1 MNEIIE
7 KIKEDLSF
15 DDLGLIAKTALSKI
29 YSKLRNEVGYSLPM
43 AYIQDIDDE
52 YVKIMFVDNSCSY
65 STGEHYESNF
75 YI

>member
-29 YSKLRNEVGYSLPM
+29 YSKLRNEMGYSLPM

-52 YVKIMFVDNSCSY
+52 YVKIMFVDNSGSY

>member
-15 DDLGLIAKTALSKI
+15 DDLGLIAKTALSRI

-52 YVKIMFVDNSCSY
+52 YVKIMFVDNSGSH